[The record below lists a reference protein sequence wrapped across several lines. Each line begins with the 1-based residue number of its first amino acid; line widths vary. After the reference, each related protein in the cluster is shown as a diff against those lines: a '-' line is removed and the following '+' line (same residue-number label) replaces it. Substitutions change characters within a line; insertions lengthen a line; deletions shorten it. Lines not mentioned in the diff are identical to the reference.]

1 MKMSLS
7 QYPPPLSYHC
17 VSLKEKVA
25 DEEGK
30 WKKKQKTKQNKK
42 KNKNPIQIFYKHFNK
57 TEFNLLLL
65 GFRELICIEMFYL

>member
-30 WKKKQKTKQNKK
+30 WKKKTKTKTKK
-42 KNKNPIQIFYKHFNK
+42 TPIQIFYKHFNK